1 MRRYFLFGLL
11 YFSEGAPIGFLW
23 WALPTILR
31 VQGLAVERITALTAL
46 LVLPWTLK
54 FLAAPLVDLGRGWG
68 LKTWVAAAQ
77 LGMGLCLLPL
87 TQVSPVNHLDW
98 WTACLLAH
106 AVCAAMQDVAI
117 DALAIASV
125 PPAERGQINSA
136 MQIGMLAGRGL
147 FGGVSIWLAKV
158 AGLPAV
164 VLALTLAIWLS
175 LLVLWREAEEPAAR
189 RRPLWPALQAAARR
203 ATTWLGLG
211 FALTAEAA
219 FKATGGLAGP
229 MLIDHKLSEEATA
242 AFFSLGVVGAMMLGS
257 LIGGRLADQ
266 RSRYRAVGA
275 GLVLTVTMVFGLGLL
290 ERGGAQGPV
299 LMAALV
305 GVYLSIGVFTVSAYA
320 LLMDLTEPALGAT
333 QFSAFMAATNACEAW
348 SVALAGRLA
357 GQHGYGLAL
366 MAMACAGLVGFGFL
380 FALSRR
386 PQCPE

>member
-1 MRRYFLFGLL
+1 MPRYFLFGLL

-54 FLAAPLVDLGRGWG
+54 FLAAPLVDLGRSWG
-68 LKTWVAAAQ
+68 LKHWVAGAQ
-77 LGMGLCLLPL
+77 IGMGLCLLPL
-87 TQVSPVNHLDW
+87 TRIDPLVHLDW
-98 WTACLLAH
+98 WTGFLLAH
-106 AVCAAMQDVAI
+106 AICAAMQDVAI

-125 PPAERGQINSA
+125 PPADRGRVNSA

-158 AGLPAV
+158 AGLGAV
-164 VLALTLAIWLS
+164 VASLIVAIWLS
-175 LLVLWREAEEPAAR
+175 LVVLWNQAEEPAPR
-189 RRPLWPALQAAARR
+189 QRPLWPALRAAAGR

-229 MLIDHKLSEEATA
+229 MLIDHQVSQEATA
-242 AFFSLGVVGAMMLGS
+242 AFFSLGVVGAMMVGS

-266 RSRYRAVGA
+266 RSRYRAVGT
-275 GLVLTVTMVFGLGLL
+275 GLVFTVAMVFGLGLL
-290 ERGGAQGPV
+290 ERWGLRGPV
-299 LMAALV
+299 LMVALA

-320 LLMDLTEPALGAT
+320 LLMDLTEPTLGAT

-366 MAMACAGLVGFGFL
+366 MAMACAGLLGFGFL

-386 PQCPE
+386 AQCPE